1 MSQMSESIAKVKAEG
16 EQYTWEENLARYNA
30 VSEQIAERNAAA
42 AAETK
47 LYAYGLP
54 AAFFG
59 TVLLSETLAAK
70 AAAAEFIGPPESI
83 AGVGAAESFVGPMQ
97 PVVAAPSVGANMTL
111 EEMANQWLAE
121 PALPGAGE
129 VASKT
134 GTFWDSVSGTW
145 KAVTGGIDTLATVLP
160 KVNTIYKTIEGIL
173 GKEGQET
180 VPVAQNP
187 SNPPPSSSSP
197 VVNLTIPPQSTGGI
211 VLTTPAAEQPNYM
224 LYAGLAIIA
233 IILFKGL

>member
-1 MSQMSESIAKVKAEG
+1 MALGGAG
-16 EQYTWEENLARYNA
+16 LASA
-30 VSEQIAERNAAA
+30 I
-42 AAETK
+42 K
-47 LYAYGLP
+47 P
-54 AAFFG
+54 
-59 TVLLSETLAAK
+59 
-70 AAAAEFIGPPESI
+70 I
-83 AGVGAAESFVGPMQ
+83 AGVGGSGDVAAAAMEQ
-97 PVVAAPSVGANMTL
+97 AAAPSVEVPMTL
-111 EEMANQWLAE
+111 EEMADQWLAE

-129 VASKT
+129 VAPA

-145 KAVTGGIDTLATVLP
+145 KAVTGGIDTLATVIP
-160 KVNTIYKTIEGIL
+160 KIGTIYRTIEGVL

-180 VPVAQNP
+180 VPVTQNP

-197 VVNLTIPPQSTGGI
+197 VINLTIPPQSTGGI